1 MPILYSVVARGT
13 TILAK
18 FAACSGNFDEVTEN
32 VLTKIPPQDDK
43 LTYTQGKY
51 LFHYICENNIIYM
64 CITDNDFQKCR
75 AFFFLAEIKRR
86 FLAAYGQ
93 DAQTAVA
100 YSMNTDFSRTLASA
114 MKHYSESN
122 KEIDV
127 LANVMG
133 DLDDLKD
140 IMSKNIDNVAMRG
153 ERLELL
159 VYKTENLSANSVTF
173 RKTSRN
179 LARSLFWKNV
189 KIYVIIAAVLIVVI
203 YVIVSISCGGLAW
216 PKCVGN

>member
-1 MPILYSVVARGT
+1 MPILYTVVARGST
-13 TILAK
+13 VLAK
-18 FAACSGNFDEVTEN
+18 YASCTGNFDEVTESILAKKAEN
-32 VLTKIPPQDDK
+32 DK
-43 LTYTQGKY
+43 VTYSQGQY
-51 LFHYICENNIIYM
+51 LFHYICEDNIIYM
-64 CITDNDFQKCR
+64 CITDDDYQKSK
-75 AFFFLAEIKRR
+75 AFLYLAEIKGR

-93 DAQTAVA
+93 DAQTAIPYA
-100 YSMNTDFSRTLASA
+100 MNTDFARTLAST
-114 MKHYSESN
+114 MKHYNESSH
-122 KEIDV
+122 KVDV
-127 LANVMG
+127 LDSVLG
-133 DLDDLKD
+133 DLDELKD

-159 VYKTENLSANSVTF
+159 VNKTENLSTNSVTF

-189 KIYVIIAAVLIVVI
+189 KIYVIVGVIVIVVL

>member
-18 FAACSGNFDEVTEN
+18 YASCTGNFDEVTEN
-32 VLTKIPPQDDK
+32 ILTKIPPQNDK
-43 LTYTQGKY
+43 LTYSQGQY

-64 CITDNDFQKCR
+64 CTTDADFQRSR
-75 AFFFLAEIKRR
+75 AFLYLAEMKGR

-93 DAQTAVA
+93 DAQTAVPYA
-100 YSMNTDFSRTLASA
+100 MNTDFARTLAST
-114 MKHYSESN
+114 MKHYNESN
-122 KEIDV
+122 QEIDV
-127 LANVMG
+127 LANALG
-133 DLDDLKD
+133 DLDELKD

-159 VYKTENLSANSVTF
+159 VNKTENLTANSVTF

-189 KIYVIIAAVLIVVI
+189 KIYVIVAAILIVVV

>member
-1 MPILYSVVARGT
+1 MPILYTVVARGST
-13 TILAK
+13 VLAK
-18 FAACSGNFDEVTEN
+18 YASCTGNFDEVTESILAKKAEN
-32 VLTKIPPQDDK
+32 DK
-43 LTYTQGKY
+43 VTYSQGQY
-51 LFHYICENNIIYM
+51 LFHYICEDNIIYM
-64 CITDNDFQKCR
+64 CITDDDYQKSK
-75 AFFFLAEIKRR
+75 AFLYLAEIKGR

-93 DAQTAVA
+93 DAQTAIPYA
-100 YSMNTDFSRTLASA
+100 MNTDFARTLAST
-114 MKHYSESN
+114 MKHYNESSH
-122 KEIDV
+122 KVDV
-127 LANVMG
+127 LDSVLG
-133 DLDDLKD
+133 DLDELKD

-159 VYKTENLSANSVTF
+159 VNKTENLSTNSVTF

-189 KIYVIIAAVLIVVI
+189 KIYVIVGVILIVVI

>member
-18 FAACSGNFDEVTEN
+18 HATCTGNFDEVTDN
-32 VLTKIPPQDDK
+32 ILGTIPPQNDN
-43 LTYTQGKY
+43 LTYSQGQY
-51 LFHYICENNIIYM
+51 LFHYICEDNIIYM
-64 CITDNDFQKCR
+64 CITDDEFQRSR
-75 AFFFLAEIKRR
+75 AFLYLTEIKRR

-93 DAQTAVA
+93 EAQTAVA
-100 YSMNTDFSRTLASA
+100 YAMNTDFGRTLAST

-122 KEIDV
+122 QEIDV
-127 LANVMG
+127 LANVLG
-133 DLDDLKD
+133 DLDELKD

-159 VYKTENLSANSVTF
+159 VNKTENLTANSVTF

-189 KIYVIIAAVLIVVI
+189 KIYVIIGFILIVVI

-216 PKCVGN
+216 PKCVGK